1 MGRLAPQSRRW
12 RIPELLTARPSNV
25 VWVEEEIAWD
35 QEADNWVRWA
45 RTPGHDA
52 YWQYREAFFDQIVPH
67 PGRCTLEVG
76 CGEGRVAR
84 DLRHRGHRVVAV
96 DRSRRLLEYAQ
107 AADQEGAYLLA
118 NAAELPVADAS
129 CNLVVAYNSL
139 QDVADMPRT
148 IGEATRVL
156 EPGGHLCACVTH
168 PLSEAGGFVGSH
180 ASATFEIAGSYFGRR
195 TFEGT
200 FERDG
205 LNMTFRGW
213 SYPLEDYLRAFEAA
227 GLLLETLR
235 EPLPATTTGHY
246 AKWHR
251 IPMFLTMRLVKP

>member
-1 MGRLAPQSRRW
+1 
-12 RIPELLTARPSNV
+12 V

-84 DLRHRGHRVVAV
+84 DLRHLGHRVVAV

-107 AADQEGAYLLA
+107 GADQEGAYLLA

-129 CNLVVAYNSL
+129 CDLVVAYNSL
-139 QDVADMPRT
+139 MDVADMPRT
-148 IGEATRVL
+148 IGEASRVL
-156 EPGGHLCACVTH
+156 EPGGHLCVCVTH
-168 PLSEAGGFVGSH
+168 PLSEAGGFVGSD

-205 LNMTFRGW
+205 LSMTFRGW
-213 SYPLEDYLRAFEAA
+213 SYPLEDYLRACEAA

-246 AKWHR
+246 VKWRR